1 MRYFLVLLATC
12 SLVPSAYAYDRTKLL
27 ESFFSSVMV
36 RGYKFDGGLAY
47 GSGVVVGENKVLT
60 NCHTF
65 RDTEK
70 VWVSRGEDSYKIV
83 SVQANRWH
91 DLCLLKTEDMNVDP
105 VPIGSADTLK
115 KGDEVVSIG
124 HSSGVPTPL
133 TSNGTVKSLFEMDKG
148 NVIRTTAKFALG
160 ASGSGLFDNEGR
172 LVGINTFKTGGRDA
186 YFYVLPIEWLAE
198 LETREVETR
207 FPIKGDAFWEGIVPD
222 TMPYFLQIAKPQ
234 LTEDWVELGKV
245 ATRWIKAEPDN
256 SDAWFELGLANEKLG
271 KNVEAEKAYRKSVEL
286 DAGNTDSLFRI
297 GVMASAKG
305 DIQEAYAISMTL
317 SNINK
322 NIATEYR
329 KALNARQAVDF

>member
-1 MRYFLVLLATC
+1 MRYLLVLLATC

-47 GSGVVVGENKVLT
+47 GSGVVVGKNKVLT

-65 RDTEK
+65 RETEK
-70 VWVSRGEDSYKIV
+70 AWVSRGEDSYKIV

-91 DLCLLKTEDMNVDP
+91 DLCLLKIEDLDVEP
-105 VPIGSADTLK
+105 VRIGSANSLK

-133 TSNGTVKSLFEMDKG
+133 TSNGTIKSLFEMDEGKI
-148 NVIRTTAKFALG
+148 IRTNAKFALG
-160 ASGSGLFDNEGR
+160 ASGSGLFDSEGR
-172 LVGINTFKTGGRDA
+172 LVGINTFKTGGRNA

-198 LETREVETR
+198 LETRETETA

-234 LTEDWVELGKV
+234 LTEDWNGLEDI
-245 ATRWIKAEPDN
+245 ATRWVKAQPDN
-256 SDAWFELGLANEKLG
+256 SNAWFELGMASEKLG
-271 KNVEAEKAYRKSVEL
+271 KHVDADKAYRKSLEL
-286 DAGNTDSLFRI
+286 DAGNTDALFRI
-297 GVMASAKG
+297 GLMAAANG
-305 DIQEAYAISMTL
+305 NQQEAYAISMEL
-317 SNINK
+317 NSINK
-322 NIATEYR
+322 NVAAEYR
-329 KALNARQAVDF
+329 KALDCQSSC

>member
-12 SLVPSAYAYDRTKLL
+12 SLVPSVYAYDRTKLL

-36 RGYKFDGGLAY
+36 RGYKADGGLAY
-47 GSGVVVGENKVLT
+47 GSGVVVGDNKVLT

-65 RDTEK
+65 RETEQA
-70 VWVSRGEDSYKIV
+70 WVSRGEDSYKIV

-105 VPIGSADTLK
+105 VPIGSANSLK

-133 TSNGTVKSLFEMDKG
+133 TSNGTVKSLFKMDEGK
-148 NVIRTTAKFALG
+148 VIRTNARFALG
-160 ASGSGLFDNEGR
+160 ASGSGLFDYEGR

-198 LETREVETR
+198 LETREIETK

-234 LTEDWVELGKV
+234 LTEDWNELEKV
-245 ATRWIKAEPDN
+245 ATHWIKAEPDS

-271 KNVEAEKAYRKSVEL
+271 KSTEAEKAYRKSVEL
-286 DAGNTDSLFRI
+286 DAGNTDSLFRLGI
-297 GVMASAKG
+297 MASAKG
-305 DIQEAYAISMTL
+305 DTNEANAISMAL
-317 SNINK
+317 NGISK
-322 NIATEYR
+322 NIAAEF
-329 KALNARQAVDF
+329 KQAIKCPTSC

>member
-1 MRYFLVLLATC
+1 MRYFFVLLAAC
-12 SLVPSAYAYDRTKLL
+12 SLVPSAYAYDRAKLL

-36 RGYKFDGGLAY
+36 RGYKLDGGLAY

-65 RDTEK
+65 RETEK
-70 VWVSRGEDSYKIV
+70 VWVSRGEDTYKIV

-91 DLCLLKTEDMNVDP
+91 DLCLLKTEDMNVAP
-105 VPIGSADTLK
+105 VPIGSAKALK

-160 ASGSGLFDNEGR
+160 ASGSGLFDDEGR

-198 LETREVETR
+198 LEKRDVETR
-207 FPIKGDAFWEGIVPD
+207 FPIKGEAFWEGIVPG

-234 LTEDWVELGKV
+234 LTGDWDELGEV
-245 ATRWIKAEPDN
+245 AARWIKAEPDN
-256 SDAWFELGLANEKLG
+256 SDAWFELGLSNEKLG
-271 KNVEAEKAYRKSVEL
+271 NNVEAEKAYRKSIEL
-286 DAGNTDSLFRI
+286 NSNNTDSLFRL

-305 DIQEAYAISMTL
+305 DINEANAISMAL
-317 SNINK
+317 NGISK
-322 NIATEYR
+322 NIAAEFRRTIHCPTSC
-329 KALNARQAVDF
+329 

>member
-12 SLVPSAYAYDRTKLL
+12 SLVPSAYAYDREKLL

-65 RDTEK
+65 RETEQ
-70 VWVSRGEDSYKIV
+70 VWVSRGEDTYKIV

-91 DLCLLKTEDMNVDP
+91 DLCLLKTEELDVAP
-105 VPIGSADTLK
+105 VPIGSADSLK

-133 TSNGTVKSLFEMDKG
+133 TSNGTVKSLFEMDEGK
-148 NVIRTTAKFALG
+148 VIRTNARFALG
-160 ASGSGLFDNEGR
+160 ASGSGLFDNDGR
-172 LVGINTFKTGGRDA
+172 LVGINTFKTGGRNA

-234 LTEDWVELGKV
+234 LTEDWKELEDV
-245 ATRWIKAEPDN
+245 ATSWIKAEPDS

-271 KNVEAEKAYRKSVEL
+271 KNTEAEKAYRKSVEL
-286 DAGNTDSLFRI
+286 DAGNTDSLFRL

-305 DIQEAYAISMTL
+305 DTNEANAISMAL
-317 SNINK
+317 NGISK
-322 NIATEYR
+322 NIAAEFS
-329 KALNARQAVDF
+329 KAINCPTSC